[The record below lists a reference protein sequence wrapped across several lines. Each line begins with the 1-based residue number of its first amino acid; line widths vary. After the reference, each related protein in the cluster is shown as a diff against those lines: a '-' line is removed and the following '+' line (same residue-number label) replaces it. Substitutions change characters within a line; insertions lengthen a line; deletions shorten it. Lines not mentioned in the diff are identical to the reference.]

1 MKQHP
6 EKDII
11 EGCQRNERYWQEVL
25 YRRYFPTMMRMVMRY
40 ANDQDTGMLI
50 VNTGMLKVYQKIN
63 TYAFKG
69 SFEGWMRRLVF
80 HSVSDYYRK
89 EKKHLHFMV
98 FEERDQATPID
109 ALNNLYEED
118 ILALVKELPPSS
130 ANVFRLYAI
139 EGYSHVEIAKMLG
152 ISDGTSKWHLSN
164 ARKKLQ
170 ELLKERMRYGG

>member
-1 MKQHP
+1 MKQHL
-6 EKDII
+6 EADII
-11 EGCQRNERYWQEVL
+11 EGCKRNERYWQEVL
-25 YRRYFPTMMRMVMRY
+25 YRRYFPTMMQMVMRY
-40 ANDQDTGMLI
+40 AADRDTAMLI
-50 VNTGMLKVYQKIN
+50 VNTGMLKVYQKID

-98 FEERDQATPID
+98 FEERDEATPVD
-109 ALNNLYEED
+109 ALNNLYEAD
-118 ILALVKELPPSS
+118 ILEMVKELPQSS

-139 EGYSHVEIAKMLG
+139 EGYSHKEIAAMLE
-152 ISDGTSKWHLSN
+152 ISTCTSKWHLSN

-170 ELLKERMRYGG
+170 DLLKERMRYGG